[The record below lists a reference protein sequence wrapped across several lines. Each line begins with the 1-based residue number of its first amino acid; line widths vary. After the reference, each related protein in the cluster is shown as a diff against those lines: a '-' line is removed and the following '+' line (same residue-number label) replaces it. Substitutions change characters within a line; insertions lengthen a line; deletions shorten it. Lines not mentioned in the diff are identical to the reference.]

1 MEFLTEAQKEQLLK
15 NGSEENRDQD
25 HAPIVKLFIPNTNA
39 IWLLS
44 EIEPANPT
52 IAFGLCDLG
61 LGFPELGYVDLDEL
75 KEIRVAETFQIEQ
88 DYSFKSQYPMS
99 VYAQAARMGRFITTK
114 KELLSSAALE
124 IQKPDN
130 APSP

>member
-1 MEFLTEAQKEQLLK
+1 MKFLTDVQKEQLLK
-15 NGSEENRDQD
+15 NGSEDNRDQD

-61 LGFPELGYVDLDEL
+61 LGFPELGYVDLEEL
-75 KEIRVAETFQIEQ
+75 NEILIAGTFQVEQ
-88 DYSFKSQYPMS
+88 DYSFKPQYPMS
-99 VYAQAARMGRFITTK
+99 IYAHTARMERFITTK
-114 KELLSSAALE
+114 EEMLSVAALE
-124 IQKPDN
+124 IQKPDI
-130 APSP
+130 APKP

>member
-1 MEFLTEAQKEQLLK
+1 MKFLTDAQQEQLLK

-61 LGFPELGYVDLDEL
+61 LGFPELGYVDLEEL
-75 KEIRVAETFQIEQ
+75 NEILIAGTFQVEQ
-88 DYSFKSQYPMS
+88 DYSFKPQYPMS
-99 VYAQAARMGRFITTK
+99 IYAHAARIERFITTK
-114 KELLSSAALE
+114 EEMLSVAALE

-130 APSP
+130 APKP